1 MTTTTTN
8 TNITITVIKQ
18 SINGAWLITDGIK
31 QAWTRP
37 ASRRED
43 GTWTPSAYKALQL
56 SEDRYI
62 TPEEQ
67 AKIDE
72 ERKQAYFKKLHEEHE
87 RKQQP
92 VYIVVDSKCEITE
105 LDKSYK
111 ISTGNKIQS
120 PYKHRRCLINEY
132 VFMPKSQVKLITYPH
147 NKRVFEIPTWLYENN
162 CSKYSHIG
170 KIANN

>member
-1 MTTTTTN
+1 MATTTTN
-8 TNITITVIKQ
+8 TDITITVIRQ

-37 ASRRED
+37 ASRRTD

-67 AKIDE
+67 AKLDE
-72 ERKQAYFKKLHEEHE
+72 ERKQAYFKERQEEHE

-92 VYIVVDSKCEITE
+92 VYIVVNSSCVIEDMDKC
-105 LDKSYK
+105 YK
-111 ISTGNKIQS
+111 ISTGYKIQS
-120 PYKHRRCLINEY
+120 PYKHRRCYIDEY
-132 VFMPKSQVKLITYPH
+132 VYIPKSQVKLITYPN
-147 NKRVFEIPTWLYENN
+147 NKRVFEVPTWLYENN
-162 CSKYSHIG
+162 CSKYSRIG
-170 KIANN
+170 KIDN

>member
-1 MTTTTTN
+1 MATTTTN
-8 TNITITVIKQ
+8 TDITITVIKQ

-31 QAWTRP
+31 QAWARP
-37 ASRRED
+37 ASRRTD

-72 ERKQAYFKKLHEEHE
+72 ERKQAYFKERQEEHE

-92 VYIVVDSKCEITE
+92 VYIVVNSRCVITE
-105 LDKSYK
+105 SDKCYK
-111 ISTGNKIQS
+111 ISTGYKIQS
-120 PYKHRRCLINEY
+120 PYKHRRCLIDEY
-132 VFMPKSQVKLITYPH
+132 VYIPKSQVKLITYP
-147 NKRVFEIPTWLYENN
+147 NKHVFEIPTWLYENN
-162 CSKYSHIG
+162 CSKYSRIG
-170 KIANN
+170 KIDN

>member
-1 MTTTTTN
+1 MATTTIN
-8 TNITITVIKQ
+8 TDITITVIKQ

-67 AKIDE
+67 AKLDE
-72 ERKQAYFKKLHEEHE
+72 ERKQGYFKERQEEHE

-92 VYIVVDSKCEITE
+92 VYIVVNSNCEITE
-105 LDKSYK
+105 LDKCYK
-111 ISTGNKIQS
+111 IATGYKIQS
-120 PYKHRRCLINEY
+120 PYKHRRCLIDEY
-132 VFMPKSQVKLITYPH
+132 VYIPKSQVKLITYP
-147 NKRVFEIPTWLYENN
+147 NKHVFEIPTWLYENN
-162 CSKYSHIG
+162 CSKYSRIG
-170 KIANN
+170 KIDN

>member
-1 MTTTTTN
+1 MATTTIN
-8 TNITITVIKQ
+8 TDITITVIKQ

-37 ASRRED
+37 SSRRED

-67 AKIDE
+67 AKLDE
-72 ERKQAYFKKLHEEHE
+72 ERKQAYFKERQEEHE

-92 VYIVVDSKCEITE
+92 VYIVVNSDCEITE
-105 LDKSYK
+105 LDKCYK
-111 ISTGNKIQS
+111 IATGYKIQS
-120 PYKHRRCLINEY
+120 PYKHRRCLIDEY
-132 VFMPKSQVKLITYPH
+132 VYIPKSQVKLLTYP
-147 NKRVFEIPTWLYENN
+147 NKRVFEVPTWLYENN
-162 CSKYSHIG
+162 CSKYSRIG
-170 KIANN
+170 KIDN

>member
-1 MTTTTTN
+1 MTTTIN
-8 TNITITVIKQ
+8 TDITITVIKQ
-18 SINGAWLITDGIK
+18 SINGAWLITDGVK
-31 QAWTRP
+31 QAWARP

-67 AKIDE
+67 AKLDE
-72 ERKQAYFKKLHEEHE
+72 ERKQAYHKKCQEEHE

-92 VYIVVDSKCEITE
+92 VYIVVNSNCEITE
-105 LDKSYK
+105 LDKCYK
-111 ISTGNKIQS
+111 IAYKIQS
-120 PYKHRRCLINEY
+120 PYKHRRCLIDEY
-132 VFMPKSQVKLITYPH
+132 VYIPKSQVKLITYP

-162 CSKYSHIG
+162 CSKYSRIG
-170 KIANN
+170 KIDN

>member
-31 QAWTRP
+31 QAWARP

-72 ERKQAYFKKLHEEHE
+72 ERKQAYFKNLHEEHE

-170 KIANN
+170 KIAN

>member
-1 MTTTTTN
+1 MATTTIN
-8 TNITITVIKQ
+8 TDITITVIKQ

-67 AKIDE
+67 AKLDE
-72 ERKQAYFKKLHEEHE
+72 ERKQAYFKERQEEHE

-92 VYIVVDSKCEITE
+92 VYIVVNSNCEITE
-105 LDKSYK
+105 LDKCYK
-111 ISTGNKIQS
+111 IATGYKIQS
-120 PYKHRRCLINEY
+120 PYKHRRCLIDEY
-132 VFMPKSQVKLITYPH
+132 VYIPKSQVKLITYPH
-147 NKRVFEIPTWLYENN
+147 KSVFEIPTWLYENN
-162 CSKYSHIG
+162 CSKYSRIG
-170 KIANN
+170 KIAD

>member
-1 MTTTTTN
+1 MATTTTN

-18 SINGAWLITDGIK
+18 SVNGAWLITDGIK
-31 QAWTRP
+31 QAWARP

-72 ERKQAYFKKLHEEHE
+72 ERKQAYFKNLHEEHE

-170 KIANN
+170 KIAN

>member
-1 MTTTTTN
+1 MAITTIN
-8 TNITITVIKQ
+8 TDITITVIKQ

-37 ASRRED
+37 SSRRED

-72 ERKQAYFKKLHEEHE
+72 ERKQAYFKERQEEHE

-92 VYIVVDSKCEITE
+92 VYIIVNSNCEITE
-105 LDKSYK
+105 LDKCYK
-111 ISTGNKIQS
+111 ISTGYKIQS
-120 PYKHRRCLINEY
+120 PYKHRRCLIDEY
-132 VFMPKSQVKLITYPH
+132 VYIPKSQVKLITYPH
-147 NKRVFEIPTWLYENN
+147 KSVFEIPTWLYENN
-162 CSKYSHIG
+162 CSKYYRIG
-170 KIANN
+170 KIDN

>member
-1 MTTTTTN
+1 MATTTTN

-18 SINGAWLITDGIK
+18 SIHGAWLITDGIK
-31 QAWTRP
+31 QAWARP

-72 ERKQAYFKKLHEEHE
+72 ERKQAYFKNLHEEHE

>member
-1 MTTTTTN
+1 MATTTIN
-8 TNITITVIKQ
+8 TDITITVIKQ

-37 ASRRED
+37 ASRRTD

-67 AKIDE
+67 AKLDE
-72 ERKQAYFKKLHEEHE
+72 ERKQAYFKERQEEHE

-92 VYIVVDSKCEITE
+92 VYLVLNSRCVIEDM
-105 LDKSYK
+105 DKSYK
-111 ISTGNKIQS
+111 ISTGYKIQS
-120 PYKHRRCLINEY
+120 PYKHRCCLIDEY
-132 VFMPKSQVKLITYPH
+132 VYIPKSQVKLITYP
-147 NKRVFEIPTWLYENN
+147 NKHVFEIPTWLYENN
-162 CSKYSHIG
+162 CSKYSRIG
-170 KIANN
+170 KIDN

>member
-1 MTTTTTN
+1 MATTTIN
-8 TNITITVIKQ
+8 TDITITVIKQ

-31 QAWTRP
+31 QAWARP
-37 ASRRED
+37 ASRRTD

-72 ERKQAYFKKLHEEHE
+72 ERKQDYFKERQEEHE

-92 VYIVVDSKCEITE
+92 VYIVVNSNCEIAE
-105 LDKSYK
+105 LDKCYK
-111 ISTGNKIQS
+111 IATGYKIQS
-120 PYKHRRCLINEY
+120 PYKHRRCLIDEY
-132 VFMPKSQVKLITYPH
+132 VYIPKSQVKLLTYP

-162 CSKYSHIG
+162 CSKYSRIG
-170 KIANN
+170 KIDN

>member
-1 MTTTTTN
+1 MATTTIN
-8 TNITITVIKQ
+8 TDITITVIKQ

-37 ASRRED
+37 SSRRTD

-56 SEDRYI
+56 SETNYI

-72 ERKQAYFKKLHEEHE
+72 ERKQAYFKERQEEHE

-92 VYIVVDSKCEITE
+92 VYIVVNSNCEITE
-105 LDKSYK
+105 IDKCYK
-111 ISTGNKIQS
+111 IATGYKIQS
-120 PYKHRRCLINEY
+120 PYKHRRCLIDEY
-132 VFMPKSQVKLITYPH
+132 VYIPKSQVKLITYP
-147 NKRVFEIPTWLYENN
+147 NKHVFEIPTWLYENN
-162 CSKYSHIG
+162 CSKYSRIG
-170 KIANN
+170 KIDN

>member
-1 MTTTTTN
+1 MAATTAN
-8 TNITITVIKQ
+8 TDITITVIKQ

-43 GTWTPSAYKALQL
+43 GTWTPSAFKALQL

-67 AKIDE
+67 AKLDE
-72 ERKQAYFKKLHEEHE
+72 ERKQAYFKERQEEHE

-92 VYIVVDSKCEITE
+92 VYLIVNSNCEITE
-105 LDKSYK
+105 LDKCYK
-111 ISTGNKIQS
+111 IATGYKIQS
-120 PYKHRRCLINEY
+120 PYKHRRCLIDEY
-132 VFMPKSQVKLITYPH
+132 VYIPKSQVKLITYP
-147 NKRVFEIPTWLYENN
+147 NKSVFEIPTWLYENN
-162 CSKYSHIG
+162 CSKYSRIG
-170 KIANN
+170 KIDN

>member
-1 MTTTTTN
+1 MATTTTN
-8 TNITITVIKQ
+8 TDITITVIRQ

-37 ASRRED
+37 ASRRTD

-67 AKIDE
+67 AKLDE
-72 ERKQAYFKKLHEEHE
+72 ERKQAYFKERQEEHE

-92 VYIVVDSKCEITE
+92 VYIVVNSNCVIEDMDKC
-105 LDKSYK
+105 YK
-111 ISTGNKIQS
+111 ISTGYKIQS
-120 PYKHRRCLINEY
+120 PYKHRRCLIDEY
-132 VFMPKSQVKLITYPH
+132 VYIPKSQVKLITYP
-147 NKRVFEIPTWLYENN
+147 NKHVFEIPTWLYENN
-162 CSKYSHIG
+162 CSKYSRIG
-170 KIANN
+170 KIDN

>member
-18 SINGAWLITDGIK
+18 SVNGAWLITDGIK
-31 QAWTRP
+31 QAWARP

-72 ERKQAYFKKLHEEHE
+72 ERKQAYFKNLHEEHE

-170 KIANN
+170 KIAN

>member
-1 MTTTTTN
+1 MATTTTN

-31 QAWTRP
+31 QAWARP

-72 ERKQAYFKKLHEEHE
+72 ERKQAYFKNLHEEHE

-170 KIANN
+170 KIAN

>member
-1 MTTTTTN
+1 MSTTTTN

-31 QAWTRP
+31 QAWARP

-72 ERKQAYFKKLHEEHE
+72 ERKQAYFKNLHEEHE

-170 KIANN
+170 KIAN

>member
-1 MTTTTTN
+1 MATTTIN
-8 TNITITVIKQ
+8 TDITITVIKQ

-37 ASRRED
+37 SSRRED

-67 AKIDE
+67 AKLDE
-72 ERKQAYFKKLHEEHE
+72 ERKQAYFKERQEEHE

-92 VYIVVDSKCEITE
+92 VYIVVNSNCEITE
-105 LDKSYK
+105 LDKCYK
-111 ISTGNKIQS
+111 IATGYKIQS
-120 PYKHRRCLINEY
+120 PYKHRRYLIDEY
-132 VFMPKSQVKLITYPH
+132 VYIPKSQVKLLTYP
-147 NKRVFEIPTWLYENN
+147 NKRVFEVPTWLYENN
-162 CSKYSHIG
+162 CSKYSRIG
-170 KIANN
+170 KIDN

>member
-1 MTTTTTN
+1 MTTTIN
-8 TNITITVIKQ
+8 TDITITVIKQ

-67 AKIDE
+67 AKLDE
-72 ERKQAYFKKLHEEHE
+72 ERKQAYFKERQEEHE

-92 VYIVVDSKCEITE
+92 VYIVVNSNCEITE
-105 LDKSYK
+105 LDKCYK
-111 ISTGNKIQS
+111 IATGYKIQS
-120 PYKHRRCLINEY
+120 PYKHRRCLIDEY
-132 VFMPKSQVKLITYPH
+132 VYIPKSQVKLLTYP
-147 NKRVFEIPTWLYENN
+147 NKRVFEVPTWLYENN
-162 CSKYSHIG
+162 CSKYSRIG
-170 KIANN
+170 KIDN

>member
-1 MTTTTTN
+1 MATTTTN
-8 TNITITVIKQ
+8 TDITITVIRQ

-37 ASRRED
+37 ASRRTD

-67 AKIDE
+67 AKLDE
-72 ERKQAYFKKLHEEHE
+72 ERKQAYFKERQEEHE

-92 VYIVVDSKCEITE
+92 VYIVVNSRCVIEDMDKC
-105 LDKSYK
+105 YK
-111 ISTGNKIQS
+111 ISTGYKIQS
-120 PYKHRRCLINEY
+120 PYKHRRCLIDEY
-132 VFMPKSQVKLITYPH
+132 VYLPKSQVKLITYP
-147 NKRVFEIPTWLYENN
+147 NKSVFEIPTWLYENN
-162 CSKYSHIG
+162 CSKYSRIG
-170 KIANN
+170 KIDN